1 MESPAE
7 SQSAEFWF
15 HSAPSYAP
23 SPFVTKLLLS
33 EEEEEV
39 SDDKTEAVSTK
50 LEARDIFEKDREMY
64 QPPYLN
70 KTGPTVSIHNH
81 IDKPIFRAKSSI
93 RPTPR
98 SSTLMKP
105 TASQLYWLSVGAQ
118 PTDSVEN
125 MLFRAGLIPPKP
137 MVVVG
142 SKNGQQSTN
151 HHVSPITGE
160 ILN

>member
-1 MESPAE
+1 MGFGMFS
-7 SQSAEFWF
+7 SQQGNNLKK
-15 HSAPSYAP
+15 
-23 SPFVTKLLLS
+23 VLS
-33 EEEEEV
+33 
-39 SDDKTEAVSTK
+39 
-50 LEARDIFEKDREMY
+50 
-64 QPPYLN
+64 QPIC
-70 KTGPTVSIHNH
+70 KGPTVSIHKH
-81 IDKPIFRAKSSI
+81 IDKPKFRAKSSI

-105 TASQLYWLSVGAQ
+105 TASQLYWLSVGAK